1 LLARTEIAMVRRET
15 SSSISYT
22 ASFPA
27 ATSGQSVSKC
37 RLSFLTLLIR
47 KFPIAFQRGT
57 VNNLLV
63 GRHLFPDRKFLIGEN
78 SVLGG
83 DVLDPVVVLDEFPS
97 VIQHI
102 AAGGKMAVLVN
113 PNITPVCLIV
123 KIIQQML
130 RH

>member
-1 LLARTEIAMVRRET
+1 MVRRET

-37 RLSFLTLLIR
+37 RLSFLTLLMG

-63 GRHLFPDRKFLIGEN
+63 SRHLFPDRKFRVGEN
-78 SVLGG
+78 PVFGGNVLCIMVKFLEVTAG
-83 DVLDPVVVLDEFPS
+83 LDD
-97 VIQHI
+97 I
-102 AAGGKMAVLVN
+102 AAGGKMAASLY
-113 PNITPVCLIV
+113 
-123 KIIQQML
+123 
-130 RH
+130 